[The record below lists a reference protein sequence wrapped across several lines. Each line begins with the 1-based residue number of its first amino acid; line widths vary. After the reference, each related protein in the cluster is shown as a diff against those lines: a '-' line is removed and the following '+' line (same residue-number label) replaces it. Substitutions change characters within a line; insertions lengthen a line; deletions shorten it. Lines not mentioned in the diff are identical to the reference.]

1 MAHKSKAEQ
10 RLSKIDRQIAHMSR
24 LEQIVTQVKR
34 ILMSRSDKQKKLSK
48 KEKLRRNKNGN
59 SKEQKKLIPSG
70 KQRNLVLF
78 AQEMSLIGRHNL
90 SLTLCPS
97 TSPFLLSLILNTGP
111 GRVSTSARSRP
122 TISTTCVP
130 LNSFVYLK
138 ACLRRLFNF

>member
-1 MAHKSKAEQ
+1 MIPNSQLAQSSKTEPMLNWLLAHSSKTEP
-10 RLSKIDRQIAHMSR
+10 
-24 LEQIVTQVKR
+24 
-34 ILMSRSDKQKKLSK
+34 ILRSDKQKSSK
-48 KEKLRRNKNGN
+48 KEELRRYKNGN
-59 SKEQKKLIPSG
+59 SKEQKKLIPSE
-70 KQRNLVLF
+70 KRRNSVLF
-78 AQEMSLIGRHNL
+78 AKEMSLIGRHNL

-130 LNSFVYLK
+130 LNSFGYLK